1 MWLCTCSMFSV
12 MVFSWYCG
20 WIQFGHVQ
28 SFTVCAAYQ
37 RNKTLCV
44 LLSSHHH
51 GDQRALFEVQS
62 PIICA
67 ESASNQFSLLLFVS
81 CSTHLFLSFLYL
93 VLYWCGFIII
103 VALICLSPTSP
114 LLSFC
119 CNCLFLIL
127 CLSACWKLV
136 WCQALRSSAHFIF
149 TLSVDLF
156 IFMSQ

>member
-1 MWLCTCSMFSV
+1 MVVHLELVVSNGLLTVLWLDLVRSRSV
-12 MVFSWYCG
+12 VHCHIRG
-20 WIQFGHVQ
+20 
-28 SFTVCAAYQ
+28 T
-37 RNKTLCV
+37 KPCV

-51 GDQRALFEVQS
+51 GDQRVLFEVQS

-67 ESASNQFSLLLFVS
+67 ESVSNQFSLLLFVS

-103 VALICLSPTSP
+103 VALICLSPTSL

-119 CNCLFLIL
+119 CTCLSLIL
-127 CLSACWKLV
+127 CLGACWELV
-136 WCQALRSSAHFIF
+136 WCRALRSSAHFIF

-156 IFMSQ
+156 IFIS